1 MFVVRQA
8 VGYEGAEFMV
18 ELFGGG
24 EAVADYDEGAGNF
37 SSLEVGLGDDSAIA
51 DGGMFEQDGF
61 DFGGGDGESLVF
73 DHLLAAVEHVE
84 EAVGVGADDVAGV
97 VPAIAQNGVGGLR
110 FFPVSQHELRATHD
124 EFAGLAGCDLIV
136 VDVEHA
142 TFGEC
147 EGLAD
152 GSGAVHLWRRDVAN
166 VGDGRGFRHA
176 ISLIDAG
183 GEQAQLPASQP
194 AVALTELEPGEA
206 GTIDHISLP
215 FLGQQ
220 FLMRVGFVPGVQVE
234 FSRRA
239 PLGDPSVY
247 LVDGTEIALRSETAK
262 SIMVRRAE
270 IPQLGDLP

>member
-1 MFVVRQA
+1 MTSFFVPT
-8 VGYEGAEFMV
+8 
-18 ELFGGG
+18 
-24 EAVADYDEGAGNF
+24 
-37 SSLEVGLGDDSAIA
+37 SLIDA
-51 DGGMFEQDGF
+51 
-61 DFGGGDGESLVF
+61 
-73 DHLLAAVEHVE
+73 
-84 EAVGVGADDVAGV
+84 
-97 VPAIAQNGVGGLR
+97 LR
-110 FFPVSQHELRATHD
+110 
-124 EFAGLAGCDLIV
+124 
-136 VDVEHA
+136 
-142 TFGEC
+142 
-147 EGLAD
+147 EGLAAAVVLAGIALAYPAKIGRTGKHASRKHASGKDDLQKDDLRKDHPCAGNICGDNLCGHGLRHPGNSD
-152 GSGAVHLWRRDVAN
+152 GAD
-166 VGDGRGFRHA
+166 F
-176 ISLIDAG
+176 DAG